1 LLALLSGWL
10 WLKVDKMTDKRK
22 LTEQIKSLKRML
34 DDIDKFSEILAQE
47 AIRTKVQKGRN
58 ILAEM
63 KEANKVRRN
72 IR

>member
-1 LLALLSGWL
+1 
-10 WLKVDKMTDKRK
+10 MTDKRK
-22 LTEQIKSLKRML
+22 LTEQIKSLKQML

>member
-1 LLALLSGWL
+1 
-10 WLKVDKMTDKRK
+10 MTDKRK

>member
-1 LLALLSGWL
+1 
-10 WLKVDKMTDKRK
+10 MTDKRK
-22 LTEQIKSLKRML
+22 LTEQIKSLENML
-34 DDIDKFSEILAQE
+34 EAIDKFSEILAQE

>member
-1 LLALLSGWL
+1 
-10 WLKVDKMTDKRK
+10 MTELRRH
-22 LTEQIKSLKRML
+22 TAQIKKMRQILE
-34 DDIDKFSEILAQE
+34 DIDKFSEILAQE